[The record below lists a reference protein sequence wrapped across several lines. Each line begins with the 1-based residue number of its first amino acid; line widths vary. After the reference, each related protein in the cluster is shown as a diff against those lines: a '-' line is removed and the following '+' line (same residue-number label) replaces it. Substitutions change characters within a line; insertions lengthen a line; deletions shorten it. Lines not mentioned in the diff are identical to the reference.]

1 MQAVFPPLSLYEVD
15 KCVSAD
21 APGTFAYHL
30 SSLLIGVRDYVPYS
44 GDFFVIDAFRQVTFE
59 AFPPNGLSIAHAV
72 GVEIANTMRIRIFF
86 MVPVRSGID

>member
-44 GDFFVIDAFRQVTFE
+44 GDFFVINAFRQVTLKT
-59 AFPPNGLSIAHAV
+59 FPLNDLTIAHAV
-72 GVEIANTMRIRIFF
+72 GVEIANAVWIRIFF
-86 MVPVRSGID
+86 MGPIRSGID

>member
-1 MQAVFPPLSLYEVD
+1 LQAVFPPLSLYEVD

-44 GDFFVIDAFRQVTFE
+44 GDFVVIDAFRQRTFKT
-59 AFPPNGLSIAHAV
+59 FPLNGLSIAHAV
-72 GVEIANTMRIRIFF
+72 GVEIANAVWIRLFF
-86 MVPVRSGID
+86 MVPIGSGID